1 MKLKDILGKKGAE
14 VFAINADMTLKE
26 AVDQLIKHSGEAL
39 IVKDHSGKLLGIL
52 SERDIVK
59 ECHKTGFYGQSIH
72 VRDVMSKKVIT
83 ADAETGVD
91 EAILQMFLNQ
101 IRHLPVTVRGKLEGI
116 ITAQDVFLANLT
128 RSQEENSRFRQFMT
142 SSFDKMKGKK
152 VLIVDEDPEAL
163 SLFETVFTACGVTI
177 LKSQNGDDCLRK
189 ILADKPD
196 LIILSDLLP
205 GLSGYDV
212 AEKLRQSPEE
222 IKKIPVI
229 VMASQPSMGSLFRD
243 LGIEH
248 FLSKPVSP
256 YILLKHAEA
265 IFHYGQEILG
275 PISPKNYVVGAGIQQ
290 YEMEQIR
297 SFLRSFALTTDLYS
311 SEEECLNV
319 IRRNRPKFV
328 FVFFWEESDKFN
340 AAKIYLEMQ
349 KDPKLRTVPF
359 VCFCQ
364 GASESSC
371 LASGLKNPM
380 IVYEHVDD
388 LMKGFVKFLRDKVVP
403 H

>member
-248 FLSKPVSP
+248 FLS
-256 YILLKHAEA
+256 
-265 IFHYGQEILG
+265 
-275 PISPKNYVVGAGIQQ
+275 
-290 YEMEQIR
+290 
-297 SFLRSFALTTDLYS
+297 
-311 SEEECLNV
+311 
-319 IRRNRPKFV
+319 
-328 FVFFWEESDKFN
+328 
-340 AAKIYLEMQ
+340 
-349 KDPKLRTVPF
+349 
-359 VCFCQ
+359 
-364 GASESSC
+364 
-371 LASGLKNPM
+371 
-380 IVYEHVDD
+380 
-388 LMKGFVKFLRDKVVP
+388 
-403 H
+403 